1 MTARI
6 LNIESRRRK
15 NRIGIACPTDFH
27 FSEGDTIDAQVVI
40 ESPNISLYCLDHEY
54 QRALFVETPAD
65 VDLSQTPFY
74 YQAQYESTVSLF
86 AVPYEELH
94 RLANDIRLDSK
105 CLILIYSVGRSGS
118 TLLNSVFNQVENIVS
133 LSEPDIYTQLVAIR
147 EWDGSNDAEV
157 SELLQ
162 SCTKVLCKS
171 PKQSSF
177 PFTWVIK
184 FRSFGIEIADLM
196 FKHFP
201 DAKIIFLYRDAET
214 WLRSAV
220 RAFVQ
225 DDINSAEYLAAM
237 QAWLSP
243 LVPLIDK
250 HFSEKGVS
258 LSIAKMGTLMWLSVM
273 ERYLKLNQQGV
284 PMRAVRFKSLTTFPN
299 QTIEEVF
306 KYCDIPT
313 TDLEVVFKILDRDSQ
328 TGSVLSR
335 TTIQNNPVELPDDFM
350 AEVRKTLLK
359 HPTIQTP
366 HFVVPNT
373 WRPDIVEECLE

>member
-27 FSEGDTIDAQVVI
+27 FSEGDTIDAQAVI
-40 ESPNISLYCLDHEY
+40 ESPDISLYCLDHEC

-74 YQAQYESTVSLF
+74 YQAQYENTIGLF

-94 RLANDIRLDSK
+94 RLTNDIHLDSK

-118 TLLNSVFNQVENIVS
+118 TLLSSALNQVENIVS

-177 PFTWVIK
+177 PFTWAIK
-184 FRSFGIEIADLM
+184 FRGYGIEIADLM

-201 DAKIIFLYRDAET
+201 DAKTIFLYRDVET
-214 WLRSAV
+214 WLKSAV
-220 RAFVQ
+220 RAFVH
-225 DDINSAEYLAAM
+225 DDINSAEYLAAI
-237 QAWLSP
+237 QASLSP
-243 LVPLIDK
+243 FVPLIDK

-273 ERYLKLNQQGV
+273 ERYLKLNQQDV
-284 PMRAVRFKSLTTFPN
+284 PMLAVRFKELISLPK

-313 TDLEVVFKILDRDSQ
+313 TDLEVVFQVLDRDSQ
-328 TGSVLSR
+328 AGTVLSQ
-335 TTIQNNPVELPDDFM
+335 TTIQKNSVELPDNFM
-350 AEVRKTLLK
+350 AEVERTLLE

-373 WRPDIVEECLE
+373 WRPDIAEEC

>member
-1 MTARI
+1 MTAQI

-27 FSEGDTIDAQVVI
+27 FSEGDTIDAQAVI

-65 VDLSQTPFY
+65 VDLSQAPFY
-74 YQAQYESTVSLF
+74 YQAQYNNTVGLF
-86 AVPYEELH
+86 AVPYDELH
-94 RLANDIRLDSK
+94 RLADDIHIDSK
-105 CLILIYSVGRSGS
+105 YLIMIYSVGRSGS
-118 TLLNSVFNQVENIVS
+118 TLLCSTLNQVENIVS

-147 EWDGSNDAEV
+147 ERDGSNDAEV

-171 PKQSSF
+171 PKHCSF
-177 PFTWVIK
+177 PFTWAIK

-201 DAKIIFLYRDAET
+201 DAKTIFLYRDAET

-220 RAFVQ
+220 RAFVK
-225 DDINSAEYLAAM
+225 DDINSSEYLAAM
-237 QAWLSP
+237 QAWLSS

-250 HFSEKGVS
+250 YLSEKDVS

-284 PMRAVRFKSLTTFPN
+284 PMRAVRFNELATLPK
-299 QTIEEVF
+299 QAIEEVF

-313 TDLEVVFKILDRDSQ
+313 TDLEAVFKILDRDSQ
-328 TGSVLSR
+328 AGTVLSR
-335 TTIQNNPVELPDDFM
+335 INIQKNPVELPDDSL
-350 AEVRKTLLK
+350 AEMGRTLLE
-359 HPTIQTP
+359 HPIIQTP
-366 HFVVPNT
+366 HFIVPST
-373 WRPDIVEECLE
+373 WRPDIAEEC

>member
-15 NRIGIACPTDFH
+15 NYLGISSPTDFQ
-27 FSEGDTIDAQVVI
+27 FSEGDTIDAHVVI

-65 VDLSQTPFY
+65 VDLSQAPFY
-74 YQAQYESTVSLF
+74 YQAQYESAVRLF

-94 RLANDIRLDSK
+94 RLANDIHLDSK

-118 TLLNSVFNQVENIVS
+118 TLLSTALNQVDNIVS

-171 PKQSSF
+171 HKQSSF
-177 PFTWVIK
+177 PFTWAIK
-184 FRSFGIEIADLM
+184 FRSFSIEIADLM

-201 DAKIIFLYRDAET
+201 DAKTIFLYRDAET

-225 DDINSAEYLAAM
+225 DDINSAEYLAAI
-237 QAWLSP
+237 QASLSP

-250 HFSEKGVS
+250 RFSEKGVS
-258 LSIAKMGTLMWLSVM
+258 LSIAKIGTLMWLSVM
-273 ERYLKLNQQGV
+273 ECYLKLNQQDV
-284 PMRAVRFKSLTTFPN
+284 PMLAVRFKELISLPK
-299 QTIEEVF
+299 QTIKEVF
-306 KYCDIPT
+306 KYCNIPT
-313 TDLEVVFKILDRDSQ
+313 TDLEVVFQILDRDSQ
-328 TGSVLSR
+328 AGTVLSR
-335 TTIQNNPVELPDDFM
+335 ANIQKNQVELPDDFM
-350 AEVRKTLLK
+350 AEVERTLLE

-373 WRPDIVEECLE
+373 WRPDIVEEC

>member
-1 MTARI
+1 MKARI

-15 NRIGIACPTDFH
+15 NHLGITSPADFY

-54 QRALFVETPAD
+54 KRAIFAETHAD
-65 VDLSQTPFY
+65 VDLSQAPFY
-74 YQAQYESTVSLF
+74 YQAQYESAVRLF

-94 RLANDIRLDSK
+94 RLANDIHLDSK

-118 TLLNSVFNQVENIVS
+118 TLLSTALNQVDNIVS

-147 EWDGSNDAEV
+147 EWDGGNDAEV

-171 PKQSSF
+171 HKQSSL
-177 PFTWVIK
+177 PFTWAIK
-184 FRSFGIEIADLM
+184 FRSFGIETADLM

-201 DAKIIFLYRDAET
+201 GAKNIFLYRDAET
-214 WLRSAV
+214 WLKSAA

-225 DDINSAEYLAAM
+225 DDVNSTEYLAAM
-237 QAWLSP
+237 QASLSP

-250 HFSEKGVS
+250 HFSEKGVP
-258 LSIAKMGTLMWLSVM
+258 LSIANMGMLMWLSVM
-273 ERYLKLNQQGV
+273 ECCLKLNQQGV
-284 PMRAVRFKSLTTFPN
+284 PMLAIRFKELNSLPK

-328 TGSVLSR
+328 AGTVLSR
-335 TTIQNNPVELPDDFM
+335 ANIQKNTVELPDDFM
-350 AEVRKTLLK
+350 TEAGRTLLE

-366 HFVVPNT
+366 HFIVPNT
-373 WRPDIVEECLE
+373 WDPDIAEEC

>member
-1 MTARI
+1 MTAQI

-27 FSEGDTIDAQVVI
+27 FSEGDTIDAQAVI

-65 VDLSQTPFY
+65 VDLSQAPFY
-74 YQAQYESTVSLF
+74 YQAQYNNTVGLF
-86 AVPYEELH
+86 AVPYDELH
-94 RLANDIRLDSK
+94 RLADDIHIDSK
-105 CLILIYSVGRSGS
+105 YLIMIYSVGRSGS
-118 TLLNSVFNQVENIVS
+118 TLLCSTLNQVENIVS

-147 EWDGSNDAEV
+147 ERDGSNDAEV

-171 PKQSSF
+171 PKHCSF
-177 PFTWVIK
+177 PFTWAIK

-201 DAKIIFLYRDAET
+201 DAKTIFLYRDAET

-220 RAFVQ
+220 RAFVK
-225 DDINSAEYLAAM
+225 DDINSSEYLAAM
-237 QAWLSP
+237 QAWLSS

-250 HFSEKGVS
+250 YLSEKDVS

-284 PMRAVRFKSLTTFPN
+284 PMRAVRFNELATLPK
-299 QTIEEVF
+299 QAIEEVF

-313 TDLEVVFKILDRDSQ
+313 TDLEAVFKILGRDSQ
-328 TGSVLSR
+328 AGTVLSR
-335 TTIQNNPVELPDDFM
+335 INIQKNPVELPDDSL
-350 AEVRKTLLK
+350 AEMGRTLLE
-359 HPTIQTP
+359 HPIIQTP
-366 HFVVPNT
+366 HFIVPST
-373 WRPDIVEECLE
+373 WRPDIAEEC